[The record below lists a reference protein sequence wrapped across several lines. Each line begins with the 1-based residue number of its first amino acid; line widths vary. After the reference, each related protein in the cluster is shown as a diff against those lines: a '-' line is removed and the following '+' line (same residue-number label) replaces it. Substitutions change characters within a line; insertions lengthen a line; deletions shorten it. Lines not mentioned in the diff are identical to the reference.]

1 MKKTDKLNFNSTI
14 KFSNDLLNDKQ
25 PNQTKRMTEKAF
37 GLLIR
42 LAVKTGIRASDL
54 LNLEYIQFKE
64 NREYPNTFTL
74 EYSIT
79 KTKSKNIIPVG
90 AELMRIIQVYE
101 LECLSEYG
109 YKSKHLFHNYS
120 TGKNYTRVWASNKV
134 RKANDSGLLGEM

>member
-74 EYSIT
+74 EYSY
-79 KTKSKNIIPVG
+79 KTKSKK
-90 AELMRIIQVYE
+90 Y
-101 LECLSEYG
+101 
-109 YKSKHLFHNYS
+109 
-120 TGKNYTRVWASNKV
+120 YTSWC
-134 RKANDSGLLGEM
+134 

>member
-1 MKKTDKLNFNSTI
+1 
-14 KFSNDLLNDKQ
+14 
-25 PNQTKRMTEKAF
+25 MTEKAF

-120 TGKNYTRVWASNKV
+120 TGKITHVFGHQSK
-134 RKANDSGLLGEM
+134 KSK

>member
-1 MKKTDKLNFNSTI
+1 
-14 KFSNDLLNDKQ
+14 
-25 PNQTKRMTEKAF
+25 MTEKAF

-64 NREYPNTFTL
+64 NREYPNTFTYIRL
-74 EYSIT
+74 LKPSL
-79 KTKSKNIIPVG
+79 KNIIPVG

-120 TGKNYTRVWASNKV
+120 TGKNYTRVWASIVKQMTVVYLV
-134 RKANDSGLLGEM
+134 RC

>member
-1 MKKTDKLNFNSTI
+1 
-14 KFSNDLLNDKQ
+14 
-25 PNQTKRMTEKAF
+25 MTEKAF

-109 YKSKHLFHNYS
+109 YKSNTYFTITQLVKITHVFGHPI
-120 TGKNYTRVWASNKV
+120 K
-134 RKANDSGLLGEM
+134 

>member
-1 MKKTDKLNFNSTI
+1 
-14 KFSNDLLNDKQ
+14 
-25 PNQTKRMTEKAF
+25 MTEKAF

-54 LNLEYIQFKE
+54 LNLEYIQFKKE
-64 NREYPNTFTL
+64 MKYIYIR
-74 EYSIT
+74 YSIT

-134 RKANDSGLLGEM
+134 KKQMTVVYLVR

>member
-1 MKKTDKLNFNSTI
+1 
-14 KFSNDLLNDKQ
+14 
-25 PNQTKRMTEKAF
+25 MTEKAF

-90 AELMRIIQVYE
+90 AELMRIIHE

-109 YKSKHLFHNYS
+109 LSPNTYFTITQLVKITHVFGHPIK
-120 TGKNYTRVWASNKV
+120 
-134 RKANDSGLLGEM
+134 

>member
-1 MKKTDKLNFNSTI
+1 LVNETYLLKNTNYEKTDKLNFNSTI

-120 TGKNYTRVWASNKV
+120 TGKLHTC
-134 RKANDSGLLGEM
+134 LGIQ

>member
-1 MKKTDKLNFNSTI
+1 MIKQIKL
-14 KFSNDLLNDKQ
+14 KNDW
-25 PNQTKRMTEKAF
+25 KAF

-90 AELMRIIQVYE
+90 AELMRIIQVWTWMFKRI
-101 LECLSEYG
+101 
-109 YKSKHLFHNYS
+109 YKSHIS
-120 TGKNYTRVWASNKV
+120 TITQLVKITHVFGHPIK
-134 RKANDSGLLGEM
+134 

>member
-109 YKSKHLFHNYS
+109 
-120 TGKNYTRVWASNKV
+120 
-134 RKANDSGLLGEM
+134 